1 MSTFTLTPGYFGP
14 QVTGKLG
21 RMRKPQSWSA
31 QPASDGS
38 IIVQS
43 DKSIGQFFPG
53 DPEGRFTTKG
63 SYFPHLAMAERFTF
77 PSEFIAL
84 AEEACLARG
93 GTTTKGGVT
102 LVNTITVIG
111 KE

>member
-1 MSTFTLTPGYFGP
+1 MSDFTLTPGYFGP
-14 QVTGKLG
+14 KVTGKLG
-21 RMRKPQSWSA
+21 RMRKPQSFSV

-53 DPEGRFTTKG
+53 DVEGRLNTKG
-63 SYFPHLAMAERFTF
+63 SYFPHLAMAPRFTF
-77 PSEFIAL
+77 PAEFIAL

-93 GTTTKGGVT
+93 ETTTRGGVT
-102 LVNTITVIG
+102 LVNEITVIS
-111 KE
+111 